1 MPEGSVGLE
10 RTQGYKMTYKLRAL
24 TQAIA
29 LGLVV
34 GSASF
39 AAQAEITLLKQDPQ
53 AGDPL
58 SRLNFTVGG
67 SIRPQFNN
75 MTGDGDKGSYKR
87 NGFDGG
93 TRFRFAADYYLFD
106 DISWISYY
114 ELGVNIPAL
123 FNWDNHYADGAN
135 NTSRR
140 MLYTGLKSKTWGQ
153 LTFGQQNSVYYDV
166 VGAKTDI
173 WDYDML
179 AQAPGNG
186 INGDYDGS
194 YRSRKMLKY
203 KNTFGDADI
212 YASYL
217 FSDNEY
223 LPGNGL
229 RYKREGGG
237 SLGVDYHLTP
247 DLTWGTAWNYTRAE
261 MRDPSSNSTKDYDQN
276 ILGTALSWKPDNWT
290 LTFGGG
296 WYNNFLTT
304 KKANVNDY
312 FAGDAWG
319 IEYLAGYTVP
329 VGQYAVKSVMPYFM
343 GDRLQ
348 YVSGRD
354 YQRIDNGLG
363 VTVQFDYG
371 FRVDVEHV
379 LTSSTDNLGDM
390 TLVRLR
396 YDF

>member
-1 MPEGSVGLE
+1 ML
-10 RTQGYKMTYKLRAL
+10 TKMRVL
-24 TQAIA
+24 TQAMG
-29 LGLVV
+29 LGLIV

-39 AAQAEITLLKQDPQ
+39 AANAEITLLKQDPQ

-75 MTGDGDKGSYKR
+75 LTGNDGSNAYRR

-93 TRFRFAADYYLFD
+93 SRFRFAADYYLFD

-114 ELGVNIPAL
+114 ELGVNIPAV
-123 FNWDNHYADGAN
+123 FDWDNHYAPGAH

-140 MLYTGLKSKTWGQ
+140 MLYTGLKSKSWGT

-203 KNTFGDADI
+203 KNTFGDADV

-217 FSDNEY
+217 FADNDY
-223 LPGNGL
+223 LVNGNSLG
-229 RYKREGGG
+229 YKRQGGG
-237 SLGVDYHLTP
+237 SLGVDYHIAK
-247 DLTWGTAWNYTRAE
+247 DLTWGTAWNYTRAD
-261 MRDPSSNSTKDYDQN
+261 MRNRNNGDDKSYDQN
-276 ILGTALSWKPDNWT
+276 IFGTALSWTPDNWT
-290 LTFGGG
+290 FTVGGG
-296 WYNNFLTT
+296 WYDNFLTT
-304 KKANVNDY
+304 KKADVHNY

-319 IEYLAGYTVP
+319 VEYLAGYTVP
-329 VGQYAVKSVMPYFM
+329 VGQYGLKSVMPYFM

-363 VTVQFDYG
+363 VTFKLDYG
-371 FRVDVEHV
+371 FRVDYEHV
-379 LTSSTDNLGDM
+379 FTSSTDNLGDM
-390 TLVRLR
+390 NLVRLR

>member
-1 MPEGSVGLE
+1 
-10 RTQGYKMTYKLRAL
+10 MTYKLRTL

-135 NTSRR
+135 DTSRR

-153 LTFGQQNSVYYDV
+153 LTFGQQNSIYYDV

-203 KNTFGDADI
+203 KNSFGDADV

-217 FSDNEY
+217 FSDGEY

-229 RYKREGGG
+229 RYKRQGGG

-261 MRDPSSNSTKDYDQN
+261 MRNPSTSGSKNYDQN
-276 ILGTALSWKPDNWT
+276 IVGTAISWKPDDWT

-343 GDRLQ
+343 GDRLE
-348 YVSGRD
+348 YVTGRN

>member
-1 MPEGSVGLE
+1 M
-10 RTQGYKMTYKLRAL
+10 KLRRL
-24 TQAIA
+24 SQAVTAGLIA
-29 LGLVV
+29 GCSV
-34 GSASF
+34 F
-39 AAQAEITLLKQDPQ
+39 AAHGEITLLKQDPQ

-58 SRLNFTVGG
+58 SRLTFTVGG
-67 SIRPQFNN
+67 SIRPQFNM

-93 TRFRFAADYYLFD
+93 TRFRFATDYYLFD
-106 DISWISYY
+106 DISWINYY

-123 FNWDNHYADGAN
+123 FSWDNHYAEGAN

-153 LTFGQQNSVYYDV
+153 LTYGKQNSVYYDV
-166 VGAKTDI
+166 VGVKTDI

-194 YRSRKMLKY
+194 YRSRSMLKY
-203 KNTFGDADI
+203 KNSFGDADI
-212 YASYL
+212 YAAYL
-217 FSDNEY
+217 FNDDEY

-229 RYKREGGG
+229 RYKRKGGG
-237 SLGVDYHLTP
+237 SLGVDYHLTKA
-247 DLTWGTAWNYTRAE
+247 LTWGTAWNYTSAE
-261 MRDPSSNSTKDYDQN
+261 MRNPNSNDSKDYNQN
-276 ILGTALSWKPDNWT
+276 IFGTALSWKPDNWT
-290 LTFGGG
+290 LSFGGG
-296 WYNNFLTT
+296 WYDNFLTT
-304 KKANVNDY
+304 KKKDMNDY

-319 IEYLAGYTVP
+319 IEYFAGYTFP
-329 VGQYAVKSVMPYFM
+329 VGEYAVKSIMPYFM

-348 YVSGRD
+348 YTTGRD

-363 VTVQFDYG
+363 ISFQFDYG
-371 FRVDVEHV
+371 FRADVEHV
-379 LTSSTDNLGDM
+379 LTSSTDSLGDM
-390 TLVRLR
+390 TVVRLR

>member
-1 MPEGSVGLE
+1 
-10 RTQGYKMTYKLRAL
+10 MTHKLRAL
-24 TQAIA
+24 TQAVA

-135 NTSRR
+135 DTSRR

-153 LTFGQQNSVYYDV
+153 LTFGQQNSIYYDV

-203 KNTFGDADI
+203 KNSFGDADV

-217 FSDNEY
+217 FSDGEY

-229 RYKREGGG
+229 RYKRQGGG

-261 MRDPSSNSTKDYDQN
+261 MRNPSTSGSKDYDQN
-276 ILGTALSWKPDNWT
+276 IVGTAISWKPDNWT

-304 KKANVNDY
+304 KKADVNDY

-343 GDRLQ
+343 GDRLE
-348 YVSGRD
+348 YVTGRN

>member
-1 MPEGSVGLE
+1 MAHKIKALAVTIGAAL
-10 RTQGYKMTYKLRAL
+10 AL
-24 TQAIA
+24 T
-29 LGLVV
+29 
-34 GSASF
+34 SF
-39 AAQAEITLLKQDPQ
+39 ASQAEITLLKQDPQ

-67 SIRPQFNN
+67 SIRPQFN
-75 MTGDGDKGSYKR
+75 MMSGDGDKGSYKR

-135 NTSRR
+135 DTSRR

-153 LTFGQQNSVYYDV
+153 LTFGQQNSIYYDV

-203 KNTFGDADI
+203 KNSFGDADV

-217 FSDNEY
+217 FSDGEY

-229 RYKREGGG
+229 RYKRQGGG

-261 MRDPSSNSTKDYDQN
+261 MRNPSTSGSKNYDQN
-276 ILGTALSWKPDNWT
+276 IVGTAISWKPDNWT

-343 GDRLQ
+343 GDRLE
-348 YVSGRD
+348 YVTGRN

>member
-1 MPEGSVGLE
+1 ML
-10 RTQGYKMTYKLRAL
+10 TKMRVI
-24 TQAIA
+24 TQAIG
-29 LGLVV
+29 LGLIV
-34 GSASF
+34 GSTPF
-39 AAQAEITLLKQDPQ
+39 AAHAEITLLKQDPQ

-106 DISWISYY
+106 DVSWISYY
-114 ELGVNIPAL
+114 ELGVNIPAV
-123 FNWDNHYADGAN
+123 FSWDNHHANGAN

-140 MLYTGLKSKTWGQ
+140 MLYTGLKSNTWGQ

-166 VGAKTDI
+166 VGVKTDI

-186 INGDYDGS
+186 INGDYDSS
-194 YRSRKMLKY
+194 YRGRKMLKY
-203 KNTFGDADI
+203 KNTFGDADV

-217 FSDNEY
+217 FSDSDY

-237 SLGVDYHLTP
+237 SLGVDYHITK
-247 DLTWGTAWNYTRAE
+247 DLTWGGAWNYVRAE
-261 MRDPSSNSTKDYDQN
+261 MRNPGNDDEKSYDQN
-276 ILGTALSWKPDNWT
+276 IIGTALSWTPDNWT
-290 LTFGGG
+290 FTAGGG
-296 WYNNFLTT
+296 WYDNFLTT
-304 KKANVNDY
+304 KKADVNNY
-312 FAGDAWG
+312 FSGNAWG

-329 VGQYAVKSVMPYFM
+329 VGAYGLKSVMPYVM
-343 GDRLQ
+343 GDRMQ
-348 YVSGRD
+348 YVTGRD
-354 YQRIDNGLG
+354 YHRIDNGVG
-363 VTVQFDYG
+363 VTLKLDYG
-371 FRVDVEHV
+371 FRIDYEHV
-379 LTSSTDNLGDM
+379 FTSSTDDLGDM
-390 TLVRLR
+390 NVVRLR

>member
-1 MPEGSVGLE
+1 
-10 RTQGYKMTYKLRAL
+10 MTYKLRAL
-24 TQAIA
+24 TQAVA

-53 AGDPL
+53 AGEPL

-75 MTGDGDKGSYKR
+75 MTGDSDKGSYKR

-203 KNTFGDADI
+203 KNTFGDADV

-261 MRDPSSNSTKDYDQN
+261 MRDPSTNTTKDYDQN

-296 WYNNFLTT
+296 WYNNFLTN

>member
-1 MPEGSVGLE
+1 ML
-10 RTQGYKMTYKLRAL
+10 TKMRIL
-24 TQAIA
+24 TQAIG
-29 LGLVV
+29 LGLIV

-39 AAQAEITLLKQDPQ
+39 AANAEITLLKQDPQ

-75 MTGDGDKGSYKR
+75 LTGNDGSNAYRR

-93 TRFRFAADYYLFD
+93 SRFRFAADYYLFD

-114 ELGVNIPAL
+114 ELGVNIPAV
-123 FNWDNHYADGAN
+123 FDWDNHYAPGAH
-135 NTSRR
+135 NTTRR
-140 MLYTGLKSKTWGQ
+140 MLYTGLKSKTWGT

-203 KNTFGDADI
+203 KNTFGDADV

-217 FSDNEY
+217 FADNDY
-223 LPGNGL
+223 LVNGNSLG
-229 RYKREGGG
+229 YKRQGGG
-237 SLGVDYHLTP
+237 SLGVDYHIAK
-247 DLTWGTAWNYTRAE
+247 DLTWGTAWNYTRAD
-261 MRDPSSNSTKDYDQN
+261 MRNRNNGDDKSYDQN
-276 ILGTALSWKPDNWT
+276 IFGTALSWTPDNWT
-290 LTFGGG
+290 FTVGGG
-296 WYNNFLTT
+296 WYDNFLTT
-304 KKANVNDY
+304 KKADVHNY

-319 IEYLAGYTVP
+319 VEYLAGYTVP
-329 VGQYAVKSVMPYFM
+329 VGQYGLKSVMPYFM

-363 VTVQFDYG
+363 VTFKLDYG
-371 FRVDVEHV
+371 FRVDYEHV
-379 LTSSTDNLGDM
+379 FTSSTDNLGDM
-390 TLVRLR
+390 NLVRLR

>member
-1 MPEGSVGLE
+1 ML
-10 RTQGYKMTYKLRAL
+10 TKMRVL
-24 TQAIA
+24 TQAIG
-29 LGLVV
+29 LGLIV

-39 AAQAEITLLKQDPQ
+39 AANAEITLLKQDPQ

-75 MTGDGDKGSYKR
+75 LTGNDGSNAYRR

-93 TRFRFAADYYLFD
+93 SRFRFAADYYLFD

-114 ELGVNIPAL
+114 ELGVNIPAV
-123 FNWDNHYADGAN
+123 FDWDNHYAPGAH
-135 NTSRR
+135 NTTRR
-140 MLYTGLKSKTWGQ
+140 MLYTGLKSKTWGT

-203 KNTFGDADI
+203 KNTFGDADV

-217 FSDNEY
+217 FADNDY
-223 LPGNGL
+223 LVNGNSLG
-229 RYKREGGG
+229 YKRQGGG
-237 SLGVDYHLTP
+237 SLGVDYHIAK
-247 DLTWGTAWNYTRAE
+247 DLTWGTAWNYTRAD
-261 MRDPSSNSTKDYDQN
+261 MRNRNNGDDKSYDQN
-276 ILGTALSWKPDNWT
+276 IFGTALSWTPDNWT
-290 LTFGGG
+290 FTVGGG
-296 WYNNFLTT
+296 WYDNFLTT
-304 KKANVNDY
+304 KKADVHNY

-319 IEYLAGYTVP
+319 VEYLAGYTVP
-329 VGQYAVKSVMPYFM
+329 VGQYGLKSVMPYFM

-363 VTVQFDYG
+363 VTFKLDYG
-371 FRVDVEHV
+371 FRVDYEHV
-379 LTSSTDNLGDM
+379 FTSSTDNLGDM
-390 TLVRLR
+390 NLVRLR

>member
-1 MPEGSVGLE
+1 MAHKIKALAVTIGAAL
-10 RTQGYKMTYKLRAL
+10 AL
-24 TQAIA
+24 T
-29 LGLVV
+29 
-34 GSASF
+34 SF
-39 AAQAEITLLKQDPQ
+39 ASQAEITLLKQDPQ

-67 SIRPQFNN
+67 SIRPQFN
-75 MTGDGDKGSYKR
+75 MMSGDGDKGSYKR

-123 FNWDNHYADGAN
+123 FDWDNHYAEGAN

-140 MLYTGLKSKTWGQ
+140 MLYTGLKSDTWGT
-153 LTFGQQNSVYYDV
+153 LTYGQQNSIYYDV

-173 WDYDML
+173 WDYDMI

-194 YRSRKMLKY
+194 YRSRNMLKY
-203 KNTFGDADI
+203 KKTAGDVDL

-217 FSDNEY
+217 FEDNEY

-229 RYKREGGG
+229 RYKRKGGG
-237 SLGVDYHLTP
+237 SVGVDYHITK

-261 MRDPSSNSTKDYDQN
+261 MRDPSTAANKTYDQN

-290 LTFGGG
+290 FSFGGG
-296 WYNNFLTT
+296 WYQNFMTT
-304 KKANVNDY
+304 KKTDVYDY

-319 IEYLAGYTVP
+319 LSTSP
-329 VGQYAVKSVMPYFM
+329 VIPS
-343 GDRLQ
+343 RL
-348 YVSGRD
+348 VSTR
-354 YQRIDNGLG
+354 
-363 VTVQFDYG
+363 
-371 FRVDVEHV
+371 
-379 LTSSTDNLGDM
+379 
-390 TLVRLR
+390 
-396 YDF
+396 

>member
-1 MPEGSVGLE
+1 
-10 RTQGYKMTYKLRAL
+10 MTYKLRTL

-34 GSASF
+34 GGASF

-75 MTGDGDKGSYKR
+75 MTGDGDMGSYKR

-106 DISWISYY
+106 DISRISYY

-135 NTSRR
+135 DTSRR

-153 LTFGQQNSVYYDV
+153 LTFGQQNSIYYDV

-203 KNTFGDADI
+203 KNSFGDADV

-217 FSDNEY
+217 FSDGEY

-229 RYKREGGG
+229 RYKRQGGG

-261 MRDPSSNSTKDYDQN
+261 MRNPSTSGSKNYDQN
-276 ILGTALSWKPDNWT
+276 IVGTAISWKPDNWT

-343 GDRLQ
+343 GDRLE
-348 YVSGRD
+348 YVTGRN

>member
-1 MPEGSVGLE
+1 ML
-10 RTQGYKMTYKLRAL
+10 TKMRVL
-24 TQAIA
+24 TQAMG
-29 LGLVV
+29 LGLIV

-39 AAQAEITLLKQDPQ
+39 AANAEITLLKQDPQ

-75 MTGDGDKGSYKR
+75 LTGNDGSNAYRR

-114 ELGVNIPAL
+114 ELGVNIPAV
-123 FNWDNHYADGAN
+123 FDWDNHYAPGAH

-140 MLYTGLKSKTWGQ
+140 MLYTGLKSKTWGT

-203 KNTFGDADI
+203 KNTFGDADV

-217 FSDNEY
+217 FADNDY
-223 LPGNGL
+223 LVNGNSLG
-229 RYKREGGG
+229 YKRQGGG
-237 SLGVDYHLTP
+237 SLGVDYHIAK
-247 DLTWGTAWNYTRAE
+247 DLTWGTAWNYTRAD
-261 MRDPSSNSTKDYDQN
+261 MRNRNNGDDKSYDQN
-276 ILGTALSWKPDNWT
+276 IFGTALSWTPDNWT
-290 LTFGGG
+290 FTVGGG
-296 WYNNFLTT
+296 WYDNFLTT
-304 KKANVNDY
+304 KKADVHNY

-319 IEYLAGYTVP
+319 VEYLAGYTVP
-329 VGQYAVKSVMPYFM
+329 VGQYGLKSVMPYFM

-363 VTVQFDYG
+363 VTFKLDYG
-371 FRVDVEHV
+371 FRVDYEHV
-379 LTSSTDNLGDM
+379 FTSSTDNLGDM
-390 TLVRLR
+390 NLVRLR